1 MKIGYAR
8 RAPDAGYVGRIW
20 YRESANNLTWEPSAP
35 RIAAVE
41 HAEQSRANEAPPGTG
56 DRTGGC
62 GAMERLI
69 ERVGGLDVHKQTV
82 PACVRVPGNPSRVSW
97 SIPPM

>member
-1 MKIGYAR
+1 
-8 RAPDAGYVGRIW
+8 
-20 YRESANNLTWEPSAP
+20 
-35 RIAAVE
+35 
-41 HAEQSRANEAPPGTG
+41 
-56 DRTGGC
+56 
-62 GAMERLI
+62 MERLI